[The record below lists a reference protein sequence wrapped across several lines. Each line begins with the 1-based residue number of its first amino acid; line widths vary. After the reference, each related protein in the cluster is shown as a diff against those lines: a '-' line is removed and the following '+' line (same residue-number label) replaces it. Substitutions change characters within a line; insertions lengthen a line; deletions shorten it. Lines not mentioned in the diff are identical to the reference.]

1 MESGRM
7 PACVVLPLPGP
18 DNTSALDL
26 NPTGRDNSQDLTKKQ
41 VFVYGN
47 RCDHDK
53 NNFKV
58 PPVFGKTKSGARL
71 PHAISECGKR
81 LQYLASRIRG
91 GISRNDIEREKLNHT
106 GMLQWFIALYDNP
119 KFIGF
124 LYHNTPGKPA
134 RKRRS
139 ESLEAIIFITL
150 GTIISRLN
158 LYKMAYG
165 FFNSGN
171 EFVYFDYARI
181 AKEAGISIIR
191 VKRAMKIL
199 QASGFFKVISI
210 KKTLNDGKIINIATQ
225 IHATDLVFDFLGL
238 MPEFLKDRETSAIK
252 FHEKQSRLDNNQAKR
267 DFYRKQTF
275 PAKKPSYLKKVGAS
289 FKGAKQE
296 VSLQSC
302 VKRPSA
308 PQSGRG
314 YAIKQRMDDLKY
326 QGLPPQQIMDI
337 LKKEFPPP
345 S

>member
-7 PACVVLPLPGP
+7 PVCVVPPSRGP
-18 DNTSALDL
+18 DNTNVPINVL
-26 NPTGRDNSQDLTKKQ
+26 TGADVSQKSGNTQ

-47 RCDHDK
+47 RCGHDK

-58 PPVFGKTKSGARL
+58 PPLFGKTKSGTRL
-71 PHAISECGKR
+71 PHSISECGKR

-91 GISRNDIEREKLNHT
+91 GISRKDINREKLKPT
-106 GMLQWFIALYDNP
+106 GMLQWFISLYDNP
-119 KFIGF
+119 KFLGF
-124 LYHNTPGKPA
+124 LYHCHPLTPS

-165 FFNSGN
+165 FFDGAN

-181 AKEAGISIIR
+181 AKESGISIIR
-191 VKRAMKIL
+191 VKRSMKIL
-199 QASGFFKVISI
+199 QASGFFKVIEI

-225 IHATDLVFDFLGL
+225 IHATDVVFDFLGL
-238 MPEFLKDRETSAIK
+238 MPEFLKDRETSAIR
-252 FHEKQSRLDNNQAKR
+252 FHEKQSRLDNNKAKR
-267 DFYRKQTF
+267 EFYRKKTF
-275 PAKKPSYLKKVGAS
+275 PDKKPSYLKKVAP
-289 FKGAKQE
+289 
-296 VSLQSC
+296 SLQPSVQNC
-302 VKRPSA
+302 VKRVSA

-314 YAIKQRMDDLKY
+314 YAIKARMEQLKH
-326 QGLPPQQIMDI
+326 QGFTPVQIMDF